1 MFSHLPQPFQPGEVI
16 PNGLG
21 EYHYTFRCALGETY
35 HVRTVDYGLA
45 SDAELAM
52 RRLCAQHGNVLL
64 AEYLDATKHPA
75 SGRNIFSPPTE
86 AAMQARGARVKR
98 VARASSPKV

>member
-1 MFSHLPQPFQPGEVI
+1 MFSHLPQPFQPGAVI

-35 HVRTVDYGLA
+35 HVRTTDYGLA

-52 RRLCAQHGNVLL
+52 RQLCARYGNVEL
-64 AEYLDATKHPA
+64 AEYLDPAKHKP
-75 SGRNIFSPPTE
+75 SGRGIFSPPTE
-86 AAMQARGARVKR
+86 AALRARGARVKR
-98 VARASSPKV
+98 VAGASTPKV